1 MALIQPL
8 NKNSHVPLYLQ
19 LSAQLVRKIE
29 TGELKPGDKLLS
41 ERELAETLGVS
52 RITARLAIQELLKS
66 GMVYR
71 EQGRGTFVAESRM
84 RDVQG
89 FTSFTEDMKSRG
101 LKPGS
106 RILKQEIIPVDEKLA
121 QTLHL
126 EIGDSALLLKRLRFA
141 NDRPVAIQTAYLP
154 HRLVPGLESMDLTNR
169 SLFEVLREKYYI
181 YPAWTEAAVEAA
193 AALAEEARLLN
204 LKQGE
209 PVLVVTGLTFTETFE
224 IVESVRTIYPG
235 KGLALYIGRQRIG
248 RQIGGL

>member
-1 MALIQPL
+1 MAFIQRL

-29 TGELKPGDKLLS
+29 NGELKPGDKLLS

-101 LKPGS
+101 LRPGS
-106 RILKQEIIPVDEKLA
+106 HILNQEIIPVDEKLA

-169 SLFEVLREKYYI
+169 SLFEVLRQKYYI

-193 AALAEEARLLN
+193 AASVEEAHLLN
-204 LKQGE
+204 LRRGE

-248 RQIGGL
+248 SQIGGL

>member
-1 MALIQPL
+1 MVLVQPL
-8 NKNSHVPLYLQ
+8 NKNSHIPLYLQ

-29 TGELKPGDKLLS
+29 SGELKPGDRLLS
-41 ERELAETLGVS
+41 ERELAEALGVS

-101 LKPGS
+101 LVPGS
-106 RILKQEIIPVDEKLA
+106 RILKQEIISVDENLA
-121 QTLHL
+121 RILHL
-126 EIGDSALLLKRLRFA
+126 EPGDPALLLERVRLA
-141 NDRPVAIQTAYLP
+141 NERPVALQTAYLP
-154 HRLVPGLESMDLTNR
+154 YRMVPGLENVNLTNR
-169 SLFEVLREKYYI
+169 SLFEVLRERYYI
-181 YPAWTEAAVEAA
+181 YPAWTEAVVEAA
-193 AALAEEARLLN
+193 SALSEEAHLLN
-204 LKQGE
+204 LKTGE
-209 PVLVVTGLTFTETFE
+209 AVLVVKGLTFTETFE

-248 RQIGGL
+248 NLSGGL

>member
-1 MALIQPL
+1 MAFIQPL

-19 LSAQLVRKIE
+19 LFAQLVRKIQ

-41 ERELAETLGVS
+41 EREMAETLGVS

-71 EQGRGTFVAESRM
+71 EQGRGTFVAESCM

-106 RILKQEIIPVDEKLA
+106 RILKLEIIPADEDLA

-126 EIGDSALLLKRLRFA
+126 EVGEPALYLKRLRFA

-154 HRLVPGLESMDLTNR
+154 HRLVPGLESIDLTNR
-169 SLFEVLREKYYI
+169 SLFEVLRQTYYI

-193 AALAEEARLLN
+193 AATAEEAHLLN
-204 LKQGE
+204 IKQGE
-209 PVLVVTGLTFTETFE
+209 PVLVVKGLTFTETFE

-248 RQIGGL
+248 RLTGGL